1 MQRYVNCS
9 LLGMPRRHGG
19 FARKTARSRKT
30 RAGRTRV
37 GETSAARNTK
47 LHRAGMGYTLEDSAR
62 KPSRKSTRKSAN
74 RAKSGSKLARRQR
87 QRIRTPKARATRAQ
101 VQR

>member
-1 MQRYVNCS
+1 
-9 LLGMPRRHGG
+9 MPRRHGG
-19 FARKTARSRKT
+19 FARKTPRSRKT

-37 GETSAARNTK
+37 GETPLQVRVSGVD
-47 LHRAGMGYTLEDSAR
+47 LPDGFEPLDSAR